1 MTIKKIGYNYQKKG
15 YIKQSPIFNA
25 TRVFTQTFFDLK
37 SFSDITIFF
46 LVIFQLYGPSEILSC
61 FDIER

>member
-25 TRVFTQTFFDLK
+25 TRVFIYPNFFDLK

-46 LVIFQLYGPSEILSC
+46 FSYFPTLWPQRNLELF
-61 FDIER
+61 